1 MLLKLLLL
9 LLLLLLPVWTSAT
22 PSSTSQL
29 DFPRAKQHSW
39 GGMQQP
45 SLPAYSISPTQTH
58 LKPLQLQQVQLLPPS
73 QFAVSP
79 PSLELISSSS
89 SFSYCAILLLLLLLF
104 ICTTLSP
111 PNESCT
117 QLPTSVVLINLWIP
131 SPLTRAPKHTLSQ
144 LPQLLLLLLP
154 PANAHS
160 IQSSNSA
167 ARVVKGGRDENTEKE
182 REEKTPKKQKKT
194 NKPTN
199 QQRKQPSQI
208 NGKGAH
214 QKWSSSR
221 NPWQQI
227 SPFFS
232 HPKIHHIT
240 QK

>member
-1 MLLKLLLL
+1 MLLKLLL
-9 LLLLLLPVWTSAT
+9 LLLLLLPVWTSAN

-45 SLPAYSISPTQTH
+45 SPPAYSISPTQTH

-89 SFSYCAILLLLLLLF
+89 SFSYCAILLLLLLLLL
-104 ICTTLSP
+104 CTTLFP
-111 PNESCT
+111 PNESST

-131 SPLTRAPKHTLSQ
+131 SPPTRAPTKHTLSQ
-144 LPQLLLLLLP
+144 LPQLLLLLP

-167 ARVVKGGRDENTEKE
+167 ARVVKG
-182 REEKTPKKQKKT
+182 EEMKT
-194 NKPTN
+194 
-199 QQRKQPSQI
+199 QRKRGREKHPKNRKNKQTNRGSNCHKSMGKVVLI
-208 NGKGAH
+208 RNGQVHEIHDNKVLH
-214 QKWSSSR
+214 
-221 NPWQQI
+221 
-227 SPFFS
+227 FS
-232 HPKIHHIT
+232 HTQKIHHIT
-240 QK
+240 QN